1 MKLIY
6 IPIVLGLFISSCSS
20 NNEEDTKD
28 VFDQP
33 IIDKNLPL
41 DELAKRHVEADLKIP
56 ATEKY
61 GLKIYQEDLDGDD
74 KKDAIITVNRLE
86 YAYST
91 AEASGKAAKM
101 AELDFF
107 GNYNFIFYYDGSLN
121 KISPAIPFISCP
133 QNELKVKFIHLLSDV
148 HKDIVIDYRIK
159 NASYKDFITVR
170 NHTPNVIFEWNE
182 FENLGKENA
191 KANYFEIVQK
201 NVGLPRDIILYEG
214 VLENNDLNIKDIYN
228 FTPKIKKK
236 NKLYTWFYN
245 PEMGKYATLD
255 AKK

>member
-1 MKLIY
+1 MKLFY
-6 IPIVLGLFISSCSS
+6 LSLAVGLILTSCSS
-20 NNEEDTKD
+20 KSEDEKRD
-28 VFDQP
+28 IFDQP
-33 IIDKNLPL
+33 IIDKSLPL
-41 DELAKRHVEADLKIP
+41 AELAKRHVEADLKIP

-61 GLKIYQEDLDGDD
+61 ALKIYEEDLDGDD

-86 YAYST
+86 FAYKT
-91 AEASGKAAKM
+91 AETSGNAAKM

-107 GNYNFIFYYDGSLN
+107 GNYNFIFYFDGALN

-133 QNELKVKFIHLLSDV
+133 QKELKVKFIHLLSDA
-148 HKDIVIDYRIK
+148 HKDVVIDYRIK
-159 NASYKDFITVR
+159 NSSYKDFITVR

-182 FENLGKENA
+182 FENLGTPNA
-191 KANYFEIVQK
+191 KANFFEIVEK
-201 NVGLPRDIILYEG
+201 NVGLPRDIVLYEG
-214 VLENNDLNIKDIYN
+214 VLENNDLNIKDVYN

-245 PEMGKYATLD
+245 PEMGKYATRD